1 MRITGGIYAG
11 RILQVPKG
19 CDVRPATDTVKQ
31 AIFNSLGTMIAG
43 ASVLELFAGTGALG
57 LECLSRGAAHVVAVE
72 KSSRHASVIR
82 SNYEALGLARECL
95 SLRCQDVFTA
105 IRQLRDEKR
114 VFSLILADPPFGEKN
129 IGYRSRSLAQALLDN
144 EDLPWLLV
152 EADGLFVLRHTF
164 RETLSFSAAW
174 EETRLLRHGDS
185 VIRFFK
191 RTTFL
196 SVEQSAGNKRL

>member
-1 MRITGGIYAG
+1 
-11 RILQVPKG
+11 
-19 CDVRPATDTVKQ
+19 
-31 AIFNSLGTMIAG
+31 
-43 ASVLELFAGTGALG
+43 
-57 LECLSRGAAHVVAVE
+57 
-72 KSSRHASVIR
+72 
-82 SNYEALGLARECL
+82 
-95 SLRCQDVFTA
+95 
-105 IRQLRDEKR
+105 IRQLWDEKR

-191 RTTFL
+191 RTTLL
-196 SVEQSAGNKRL
+196 SVEKNAGKKCL